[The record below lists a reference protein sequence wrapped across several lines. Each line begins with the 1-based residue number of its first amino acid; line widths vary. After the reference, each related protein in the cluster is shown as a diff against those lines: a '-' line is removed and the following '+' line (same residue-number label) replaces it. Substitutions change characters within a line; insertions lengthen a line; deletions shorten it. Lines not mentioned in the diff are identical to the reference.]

1 MKQALGGDQ
10 KKIEKYTSQL
20 YVRPTLSSL
29 ERDLEMLG
37 CPSLIVVDSIQKTSK
52 SMTYRREGIESWIH
66 KLEARRAIREKE
78 LGPDMIYTV
87 SNEHAQV
94 IWQDDEEG
102 IPEKAILVT
111 NFSGSGLIEIKQ
123 GDAEINVNY
132 ESIPEL
138 IAAMKV
144 AKGMHD

>member
-1 MKQALGGDQ
+1 MPRVQVRSGQLPALSTVQ
-10 KKIEKYTSQL
+10 T
-20 YVRPTLSSL
+20 
-29 ERDLEMLG
+29 
-37 CPSLIVVDSIQKTSK
+37 
-52 SMTYRREGIESWIH
+52 
-66 KLEARRAIREKE
+66 RRAIRKKE

-138 IAAMKV
+138 IKAMKA
-144 AKGMHD
+144 AKGMRD

>member
-1 MKQALGGDQ
+1 MPRVQMRSGQLPAL
-10 KKIEKYTSQL
+10 S
-20 YVRPTLSSL
+20 
-29 ERDLEMLG
+29 
-37 CPSLIVVDSIQKTSK
+37 IVQ
-52 SMTYRREGIESWIH
+52 
-66 KLEARRAIREKE
+66 ARRSIREKE

-138 IAAMKV
+138 IKAMKA
-144 AKGMHD
+144 AKGMRD

>member
-1 MKQALGGDQ
+1 
-10 KKIEKYTSQL
+10 
-20 YVRPTLSSL
+20 
-29 ERDLEMLG
+29 
-37 CPSLIVVDSIQKTSK
+37 
-52 SMTYRREGIESWIH
+52 
-66 KLEARRAIREKE
+66 
-78 LGPDMIYTV
+78 MIYTV

-138 IAAMKV
+138 MKAMKA